1 MKLAIEHLE
10 FPSVLKSKLN
20 KYINTSKIN
29 IEYLNGSIIK
39 LSNTNLGVINP
50 HKVIVSNAKTFLI
63 GYVYDNEE
71 YIYIKEVNEKMA
83 ISKFITCINSLM

>member
-1 MKLAIEHLE
+1 MKTAIEHLE

-29 IEYLNGSIIK
+29 IEYLNGSIVK
-39 LSNTNLGVINP
+39 LSNTNLGIINP
-50 HKVIVSNAKTFLI
+50 HKIIVSNDKTFLV

-71 YIYIKEVNEKMA
+71 YIYIKDVNEKMA
-83 ISKFITCINSLM
+83 IPKFISCVNSLM

>member
-1 MKLAIEHLE
+1 MKTTIEQLE

-29 IEYLNGSIIK
+29 IEYLNGSIVK

-50 HKVIVSNAKTFLI
+50 HKVIVSNTKTFLI
-63 GYVYDNEE
+63 GYVYDKAFKFN
-71 YIYIKEVNEKMA
+71 IKIFMFM
-83 ISKFITCINSLM
+83 FII